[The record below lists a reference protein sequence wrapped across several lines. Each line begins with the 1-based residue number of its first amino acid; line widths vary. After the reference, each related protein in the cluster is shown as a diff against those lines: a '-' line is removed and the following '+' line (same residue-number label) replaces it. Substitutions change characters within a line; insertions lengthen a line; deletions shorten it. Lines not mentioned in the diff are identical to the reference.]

1 MCIVCR
7 VATGGIVVVVALT
20 PVINTSVSKDI
31 KTETKRDISA
41 KILAEMR
48 SPSSLASLK
57 LPNIETP
64 SWHSNPQSAKKI
76 KSAIKKEV
84 SYTISTKGN
93 VRSNLVEFSKQVS
106 ETLND
111 SRGWSRMG
119 VVFREVTSGGNFD
132 LILSQAELLPTFSSG
147 CDVEWSCRVGKSVII
162 NDNRWSGATVSWN
175 SAGGDMRNYRHMVI
189 NHEVGHWLGHGHLN
203 CSGANNP
210 AAVMQQ
216 QSIDLQ
222 GCAFNP
228 WPLDSELW
236 STTLGI
242 GL

>member
-7 VATGGIVVVVALT
+7 VATGGMAAAIALT
-20 PVINTSVSKDI
+20 PVINASVPKDA
-31 KTETKRDISA
+31 KTEAKRVVSA

-57 LPNIETP
+57 LPNIETS
-64 SWHSNPQSAKKI
+64 SWHSSSQSAKKI
-76 KSAIKKEV
+76 KSAVKKEV
-84 SYTISTKGN
+84 SYTISIKGN

-119 VVFREVTSGGNFD
+119 VVFREVASGGDFD
-132 LILSQAELLPTFSSG
+132 LVLSQAELLPTFSSG
-147 CDVEWSCRVGKSVII
+147 CGAEWSCRVGKSVII
-162 NDNRWSGATVSWN
+162 NDNRWSGATVAWN
-175 SAGGDMRNYRHMVI
+175 NAGGDMRNYRHMVI

-203 CSGANNP
+203 CYGANNP

-216 QSIDLQ
+216 QSINLQ

-242 GL
+242 RL

>member
-1 MCIVCR
+1 M
-7 VATGGIVVVVALT
+7 ATGGMAAAIALT
-20 PVINTSVSKDI
+20 PVINASVPKDA
-31 KTETKRDISA
+31 KTEAKRVVST

-57 LPNIETP
+57 LPNIETS
-64 SWHSNPQSAKKI
+64 SWHSSSQSAKKI

-111 SRGWSRMG
+111 SRGWSRIG
-119 VVFREVTSGGNFD
+119 VVFREVTSGGDFD

-147 CDVEWSCRVGKSVII
+147 CDAEWSCRVGKSVII
-162 NDNRWSGATVSWN
+162 NDNRWSGATTAWN
-175 SAGGDMRNYRHMVI
+175 DAGGDMRNYRHMVI

-242 GL
+242 VL